1 MAIEAREE
9 ESIDLGR
16 YIGVILSR
24 WWLMLLLPLMG
35 GLVGFYY
42 SGNQEVY
49 YQARATLLVQ
59 QSYGGGFSPGINDF
73 LVSQQLASTYSR
85 LIKTSP
91 FLERVVEKRD
101 LSFGAGSL
109 NSMISAGTSNNPPVV
124 EIVVRHGTSEVAAT
138 TASIVAQEFI
148 DYVVEQRLAEIARL
162 QSAAAAQGIINA
174 QDFVTAQL
182 SAIDSLSLL
191 EPVISASAVLPATR
205 QNILFGVLAGLAL
218 ATLIAFI
225 LESMGDTVRFP
236 DEISRRFGVTMLG
249 TVFKWSQQDAD
260 TDELVLWK
268 APTSNY
274 AESFRQ
280 IRANIQFAT
289 VNQPGKVYLVCSPG
303 PGEGKSTITCNLS
316 IALAQM
322 GKRVVILDGDLRRA
336 TIHKRF
342 KAVKREPGLSNYLAD
357 ITTDFSSIVHQTEIE
372 GVSVIP
378 SGPIPPNPAELLG
391 SPKMTILLKEL
402 ENYYDYIIVDSPP
415 ILVVADGSILASQV
429 DGAII
434 VADGTSTRSSALHA
448 SLNTLKNTQVNILG
462 VVINK
467 LKRARFGYGYGY
479 YYYSYRGY
487 YGADEST
494 NGSVNG
500 NGHDK
505 RFYQRPAH
513 WVKSVVSRSH
523 APKA

>member
-1 MAIEAREE
+1 MAIEAIED

-16 YIGVILSR
+16 YVGVILSR
-24 WWLMLLLPLMG
+24 WWLMLLLPLIG
-35 GLVGFYY
+35 GLVGYYY
-42 SGNQEVY
+42 SSTQEVY

-59 QSYGGGFSPGINDF
+59 QNYSGGFSPGVNDF
-73 LVSQQLASTYSR
+73 VVSQQLASTYSR

-91 FLERVVEKRD
+91 FLERVIENRD
-101 LSFGAGSL
+101 LSLSAGSL
-109 NSMISAGTSNNPPVV
+109 SSMISAGTGSNPPVV
-124 EIVVRHGTSEVAAT
+124 EILVSHGTSEVAAN
-138 TASIVAQEFI
+138 TASLVAQEFI

-191 EPVISASAVLPATR
+191 EPVISASAVVPATS
-205 QNILFGVLAGLAL
+205 QNIMFGLLGGLLL
-218 ATLIAFI
+218 ATLIAFL

-236 DEISRRFGVTMLG
+236 DEVSKRFGVTLLG
-249 TVFKWSQQDAD
+249 TVFRWSQQDAD
-260 TDELVLWK
+260 ADELVLWK

-303 PGEGKSTITCNLS
+303 PGEGKSTITCNMS

-322 GKRVVILDGDLRRA
+322 GKRVVIIDGDLRRA

-342 KAVKREPGLSNYLAD
+342 QDVKREPGLSNYLAD
-357 ITTDFSSIVHQTEIE
+357 ITTDFNSIVHPTEIE

-378 SGPIPPNPAELLG
+378 SGPTPPNPAELLG
-391 SPKMTILLKEL
+391 SPKMAILLKEL

-448 SLNTLKNTQVNILG
+448 SLNTLKNTRVNILG
-462 VVINK
+462 VIINK
-467 LKRARFGYGYGY
+467 MKRARFGYGYSYY

-487 YGADEST
+487 YGTDEST

-500 NGHDK
+500 NGHDR

-513 WVKSVVSRSH
+513 WVKSVVSRG
-523 APKA
+523 PKA